1 MPFDYG
7 RAMFFR
13 LFSYVNPQ
21 DKELIA
27 KVGVLYQDMYK
38 WAMKKYGANP
48 YRHRRDPNNL
58 AMTGGY
64 QTLLRA
70 IKKLVDPNNILNP
83 GITLF

>member
-13 LFSYVNPQ
+13 LFSWVNPQ
-21 DKELIA
+21 DKQLLA
-27 KVGVLYQDMYK
+27 NMGTLYQDMYK
-38 WAMKKYGANP
+38 WAMKKYGVIP
-48 YRHRRDPNNL
+48 FRHRRDPNIL

-70 IKKLVDPNNILNP
+70 IKKVVDPNNIMNP
-83 GITLF
+83 GVALF